1 MTPNNTYQG
10 FMLDAAHNVGRWVL
24 LLGYVL
30 VLEYFFGSHAFAQE
44 RVKVGPTYPIVE
56 KDFLKAI
63 EAKLKKKEAS
73 GDIEKWQREAI
84 ARSQQSIEQPKPIES
99 VMRTDRART
108 YYFDPTITLSKDLA
122 TPEGQLI
129 SPAGT
134 VVNPLTIVSLSKA
147 LLFFDAREKDQVSM
161 AKKTI
166 DRLQGKV
173 KPILTGGSYMDLMRS
188 WKKQVY
194 YDQSGVLVTKLGIRQ
209 VPALVTQE
217 GNKLRIDE
225 LEVRP

>member
-1 MTPNNTYQG
+1 
-10 FMLDAAHNVGRWVL
+10 
-24 LLGYVL
+24 
-30 VLEYFFGSHAFAQE
+30 
-44 RVKVGPTYPIVE
+44 
-56 KDFLKAI
+56 
-63 EAKLKKKEAS
+63 
-73 GDIEKWQREAI
+73 
-84 ARSQQSIEQPKPIES
+84 
-99 VMRTDRART
+99 MRTDRART